1 MFGSLQEIALL
12 LEMNSLQ
19 LILIEKTVFPKGT
32 LFSMDGERD
41 YVLLDTIKFLGVL
54 HMV

>member
-1 MFGSLQEIALL
+1 MDDRTELHFALGWSRLVFGSLQEIALL

-32 LFSMDGERD
+32 LFSMDG
-41 YVLLDTIKFLGVL
+41 
-54 HMV
+54 